1 MSSDPEEFQW
11 RLQHALHGL
20 TGVAVAADDILVYG
34 VGKTMEEA
42 RLNHDENLV
51 QLLHRAREQRGRN
64 KLEQGPARISHHVP
78 LRGVA
83 VCQGC
88 RALPPFP
95 GAAHQ

>member
-1 MSSDPEEFQW
+1 MSTDPEEFQW

-51 QLLHRAREQRGRN
+51 QLLHRAR
-64 KLEQGPARISHHVP
+64 
-78 LRGVA
+78 
-83 VCQGC
+83 
-88 RALPPFP
+88 
-95 GAAHQ
+95 